1 MAIENR
7 WRLAQIMLQ
16 IALVCREQALLAA
29 QRTPPSLS
37 SHFLSGVCRSR
48 RATYRSPGR
57 RQSSIPH
64 PPRFSATA
72 RKSTALPLSAAVSCI
87 CTPFVCLSPSVSAL
101 ALRPRRAVL
110 RSPKSLCVSRIR
122 HPSSNAPLHR
132 LRTARKRTVHDP
144 LPQPPTTGNLTCI
157 HLLLLQTP

>member
-1 MAIENR
+1 METSRNHAPDR
-7 WRLAQIMLQ
+7 AS
-16 IALVCREQALLAA
+16 V
-29 QRTPPSLS
+29 QRTGAPRRPANASKLELPLFVRGLSIAPCNISLAGTPAIFNPT
-37 SHFLSGVCRSR
+37 H
-48 RATYRSPGR
+48 T
-57 RQSSIPH
+57 
-64 PPRFSATA
+64 PRFSATA

-87 CTPFVCLSPSVSAL
+87 CTPFACHSPSVSAL
-101 ALRPRRAVL
+101 ALRPWCAVL

-132 LRTARKRTVHDP
+132 LRTARKRTVHNP